1 MTILNQPLAGITVLR
16 NIATAALLSVTLTA
30 CATTTPKSDA
40 VLRQQ
45 EAQVVAGAFP
55 MQQMLAEQIAVSRS
69 QLYASLS
76 REFPGKDASI
86 QAYIEEF
93 QAANM
98 RAVLE
103 DLVGVVAD
111 EFAANFT
118 ATELQVFRRVL
129 LSPAGQEAM
138 QPGVPTDKLSPAAI
152 KALLEIERNVDHRRM
167 AAFGQ
172 ALGQRH
178 TELALLARLRAERA
192 QELNKARLVE
202 LGLQKQQ

>member
-1 MTILNQPLAGITVLR
+1 MSALKTV
-16 NIATAALLSVTLTA
+16 AAAALLSVALTA
-30 CATTTPKSDA
+30 CAATAPDSDA
-40 VLRQQ
+40 VLRRQ

-55 MQQMLAEQIAVSRS
+55 MQQMLAEQIALSRQ
-69 QLYASLS
+69 QLHASLS
-76 REFPGKDASI
+76 REFPGQEASI
-86 QAYIEEF
+86 RTYVEEF

-118 ATELQVFRRVL
+118 AAELQVFRRVL

-138 QPGVPTDKLSPAAI
+138 QPGVATDKLSPAAI
-152 KALLEIERNVDHRRM
+152 RALLEIERHVDHARM

-172 ALGQRH
+172 SLGQRH
-178 TELALLARLRAERA
+178 GELALLARLRAERA
-192 QELNKARLVE
+192 QELNKARLAE
-202 LGLQKQQ
+202 LGLQKK

>member
-1 MTILNQPLAGITVLR
+1 MSARRSLAAGL
-16 NIATAALLSVTLTA
+16 IALTLAA
-30 CATTTPKSDA
+30 CAGPVPKSDA
-40 VLRQQ
+40 ALRQQ
-45 EAQVVAGAFP
+45 EAQIVARAFP
-55 MQQMLAEQIAVSRS
+55 VEQMLAEQIALSRQ

-76 REFPGKDASI
+76 REFPGKDAGI
-86 QAYIEEF
+86 QTYVEEF
-93 QAANM
+93 QASNI

-118 ATELQVFRRVL
+118 AGELQVFKRVL

-138 QPGVPTDKLSPAAI
+138 QPGVATDKLSPAAI
-152 KALLEIERNVDHRRM
+152 KALLEIERKVDHTRM

-178 TELALLARLRAERA
+178 SELALLARLRAERA
-192 QELNKARLVE
+192 QELNKARLAE
-202 LGLQKQQ
+202 LGLQKK

>member
-1 MTILNQPLAGITVLR
+1 MSALRHILA
-16 NIATAALLSVTLTA
+16 AALVSATLTA
-30 CATTTPKSDA
+30 CVTTAPKTDA
-40 VLRQQ
+40 AALRQQ
-45 EAQVVAGAFP
+45 EAQVVARAFP
-55 MQQMLAEQIAVSRS
+55 MEQMLAEQIALSRR
-69 QLYASLS
+69 QLYVSLS

-86 QAYIEEF
+86 ETYVEEF

-118 ATELQVFRRVL
+118 AAELQVFKRVL

-138 QPGVPTDKLSPAAI
+138 KPGVPTDRLSSAAVN
-152 KALLEIERNVDHRRM
+152 ALLEIERHVDHGRM
-167 AAFGQ
+167 AAFGR

-178 TELALLARLRAERA
+178 KELALLARLRAERA
-192 QELNKARLVE
+192 QELNKARLAE
-202 LGLQKQQ
+202 LGLQK

>member
-1 MTILNQPLAGITVLR
+1 MSALR
-16 NIATAALLSVTLTA
+16 HIVVAALLSVALAA
-30 CATTTPKSDA
+30 CATPGSNGVPKSDA
-40 VLRQQ
+40 VSRHQ
-45 EAQVVAGAFP
+45 EAQIVARAFP
-55 MQQMLAEQIAVSRS
+55 VEQMLAEQIALSRS

-76 REFPGKDASI
+76 REFPGKEASI
-86 QAYIEEF
+86 ETYVEEF
-93 QAANM
+93 QAANI

-118 ATELQVFRRVL
+118 AGELQVFKRVL

-138 QPGVPTDKLSPAAI
+138 QPGVATDKLSQAAI
-152 KALLEIERNVDHRRM
+152 NALLEIERNVDHSRM

-172 ALGQRH
+172 SLGQRH

-192 QELNKARLVE
+192 RELNKDRLAE
-202 LGLQKQQ
+202 LGLQKK

>member
-1 MTILNQPLAGITVLR
+1 MSALR
-16 NIATAALLSVTLTA
+16 HIAAVALLSVALTA
-30 CATTTPKSDA
+30 CAATVPKDDA
-40 VLRQQ
+40 ALRQQ
-45 EAQVVAGAFP
+45 DALVVARAFP
-55 MQQMLAEQIAVSRS
+55 VEQMLAEQIALSRS

-86 QAYIEEF
+86 QVYLEEF

-98 RAVLE
+98 RAVLD

-118 ATELQVFRRVL
+118 VAELQVFKRVL

-138 QPGVPTDKLSPAAI
+138 QPGMPTDRLSPAAVN
-152 KALLEIERNVDHRRM
+152 ALLDIERNVDHARM

-172 ALGQRH
+172 SLGQRH
-178 TELALLARLRAERA
+178 KELALLARLRAERA
-192 QELNKARLVE
+192 QELNRTRLAE
-202 LGLQKQQ
+202 LGLQK

>member
-1 MTILNQPLAGITVLR
+1 MSGLR
-16 NIATAALLSVTLTA
+16 KAAAVALLSVALTA
-30 CATTTPKSDA
+30 CAGATVKHDDA

-45 EAQVVAGAFP
+45 EAQVVARAFP
-55 MQQMLAEQIAVSRS
+55 MERMLAEQIAVSRS

-76 REFPGKDASI
+76 REFPGKEASI
-86 QAYIEEF
+86 ETYVEEF

-118 ATELQVFRRVL
+118 TDELQVFKRVL

-138 QPGVPTDKLSPAAI
+138 RTEVATDRLSPAAI
-152 KALLEIERNVDHRRM
+152 NALLEIERHVDHARM

-172 ALGQRH
+172 SLGQRH
-178 TELALLARLRAERA
+178 KELALLARLRAERA
-192 QELNKARLVE
+192 QELNRARLAE
-202 LGLQKQQ
+202 LGLQKQ

>member
-1 MTILNQPLAGITVLR
+1 MSALR
-16 NIATAALLSVTLTA
+16 NITVAALLSVALTA
-30 CATTTPKSDA
+30 CVTAAPKTDA
-40 VLRQQ
+40 SLRQQ
-45 EAQVVAGAFP
+45 EAQVVARAFP
-55 MQQMLAEQIAVSRS
+55 VEQMLAEQIALSRR
-69 QLYASLS
+69 QLYVSLS

-86 QAYIEEF
+86 ETYVEEF

-118 ATELQVFRRVL
+118 AAELQVFRRVL

-152 KALLEIERNVDHRRM
+152 NALLEIERNVDHGRM

-178 TELALLARLRAERA
+178 KELALLARLRAERA
-192 QELNKARLVE
+192 QELNKARLAE
-202 LGLQKQQ
+202 LGLQK

>member
-1 MTILNQPLAGITVLR
+1 MSALR
-16 NIATAALLSVTLTA
+16 HIAAAALLLSVTLTA
-30 CATTTPKSDA
+30 CAVTAPKTNA
-40 VLRQQ
+40 AALRQQ
-45 EAQVVAGAFP
+45 EAQVVARAFP
-55 MQQMLAEQIAVSRS
+55 VEQMLAEQIALSRR
-69 QLYASLS
+69 QLYVSLS

-86 QAYIEEF
+86 ETYVEEF

-138 QPGVPTDKLSPAAI
+138 QPGVPTDRLSPAAI
-152 KALLEIERNVDHRRM
+152 NALLEIERNVDHGRM

-172 ALGQRH
+172 SLGHRH
-178 TELALLARLRAERA
+178 KELALLARLRAERA
-192 QELNKARLVE
+192 QELNKARLAE
-202 LGLQKQQ
+202 LGLQK

>member
-1 MTILNQPLAGITVLR
+1 MSALR
-16 NIATAALLSVTLTA
+16 HIVVAALLSVALAA
-30 CATTTPKSDA
+30 CATLGSNGMPKSDA
-40 VLRQQ
+40 VSRQQ
-45 EAQVVAGAFP
+45 EAQIVARAFP
-55 MQQMLAEQIAVSRS
+55 MEQMLAEQIALSRS
-69 QLYASLS
+69 QLYVSLS
-76 REFPGKDASI
+76 REFPGKEASI
-86 QAYIEEF
+86 ETYVEEF

-118 ATELQVFRRVL
+118 ATELQVFKRVL

-138 QPGVPTDKLSPAAI
+138 QPGVATDKLSQAAI
-152 KALLEIERNVDHRRM
+152 NALLEIERNVDHSRM

-172 ALGQRH
+172 SLGQRH

-192 QELNKARLVE
+192 RELNKDRLAE
-202 LGLQKQQ
+202 LGLQKK